1 MIQIRGF
8 IEFQRLEI
16 VKELFGCKDLVVH
29 LILMEENFQPFDSWS
44 F

>member
-16 VKELFGCKDLVVH
+16 VKELFGCK
-29 LILMEENFQPFDSWS
+29 IWQYTWF
-44 F
+44 